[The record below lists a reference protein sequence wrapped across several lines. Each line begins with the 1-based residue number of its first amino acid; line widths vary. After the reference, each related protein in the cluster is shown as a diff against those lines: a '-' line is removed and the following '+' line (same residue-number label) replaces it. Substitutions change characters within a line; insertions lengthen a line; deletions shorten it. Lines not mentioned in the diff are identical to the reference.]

1 MEQMNKQQ
9 TKKYV
14 SNLIKDCGTINLACN
29 KLVDE
34 LRKKPPIDLHIKL
47 EREVANL
54 VRNQYIKP
62 HSNTHFKKKYNDETH
77 YIYDTKVI
85 GCVSDKKQCFN
96 QLYKCACID
105 FSEGHISP
113 QKFIDVING
122 LLYDIDY
129 ITPMVF
135 YDVNNRLYF
144 TTKKLNQ
151 IEL

>member
-47 EREVANL
+47 ERELANL
-54 VRNQYIKP
+54 VRNQY
-62 HSNTHFKKKYNDETH
+62 
-77 YIYDTKVI
+77 
-85 GCVSDKKQCFN
+85 N